1 MVAVRLA
8 GEINNNCSFRVSFFL
23 IGLYI
28 GLYSLLEKKKKR
40 EKAKENQEKNASL
53 IDTKAV
59 LSLINHSLC
68 DLFATSWFRMV

>member
-28 GLYSLLEKKKKR
+28 GLYSLLEKKKKER
-40 EKAKENQEKNASL
+40 ESKRKPRK
-53 IDTKAV
+53 KCF
-59 LSLINHSLC
+59 INRYKGS
-68 DLFATSWFRMV
+68 T